1 LRKGADLIVCN
12 CVYSSITLELLEPF
26 KLQWVTIVEKSG
38 AFSLAVDWFNY
49 FNCLGECAC
58 WS

>member
-1 LRKGADLIVCN
+1 MRKGADLIVCN

-38 AFSLAVDWFNY
+38 AFSLAVD
-49 FNCLGECAC
+49 
-58 WS
+58 